1 MLSFIVN
8 LRITVSTSLWH
19 FMIAIAPAG
28 ECLAIPTSIE
38 IMHSSKAVVRS
49 VWNHLNENLLE
60 TTTWSTLNTSDCGKT
75 IPTVT
80 WRMIEKFKR
89 NVPKK
94 SSQHNWCLFLKILR
108 SSTNKWTL
116 FFSRFYCAHLFDD
129 WRVWQISIQLP
140 HSHQNTLIKKF
151 ALIYLNMKIN

>member
-8 LRITVSTSLWH
+8 LRTTVSTSLWH
-19 FMIAIAPAG
+19 FMIAVAPAG

-38 IMHSSKAVVRS
+38 IMHSSNAVVRS

-60 TTTWSTLNTSDCGKT
+60 TKTWSTLNTSDCGKT

-80 WRMIEKFKR
+80 WSMIEKFKR

-94 SSQHNWCLFLKILR
+94 SQHKWCLFL
-108 SSTNKWTL
+108 
-116 FFSRFYCAHLFDD
+116 DD
-129 WRVWQISIQLP
+129 WRVWQISIQQP